1 MTIPLQFA
9 SFYDRQEISNH
20 STFSLFKGLPP
31 TTVPEL
37 ALVVKTEAY
46 VSTGVAFA
54 SALPTKATTAHRT
67 CVSTVSTL
75 TDATVVASVG
85 RLQAVLVST

>member
-75 TDATVVASVG
+75 TDATASVG